1 VEHVVL
7 PVRVRLEMVKTMQV
21 TFVRFV
27 TFESLVGAAKVHGAV
42 ALVAWKLVN
51 RTVLVLL

>member
-1 VEHVVL
+1 
-7 PVRVRLEMVKTMQV
+7 VKTMQV
-21 TFVRFV
+21 TFVRFVRFVTFV